1 MPESRHRRR
10 RGRSSQRVQRPAADL
25 SITRP
30 KRKKANKLYVAASAV
45 IAVLVIG
52 GFAIG
57 GTNFQRGTE
66 TGRSQEYVEGVG
78 IEQDRMPVGPSGL
91 NAHVPK
97 GQSVAYNTVPPTSGD
112 HWPPG
117 QQATCGFYE
126 DGLPDESIVHNLEHG
141 NIVVSYNL
149 ATPEEVDQ
157 LKEVVD
163 DIGLSPIW
171 GVTRFYDKLPVGTV
185 AVAAWGVLDS
195 MQGVDGE
202 RIDTFYQTYAGLL
215 GPESIIC

>member
-1 MPESRHRRR
+1 MVASLLTAMLVTAGIALGCSNSNSIGVGNTGSSR
-10 RGRSSQRVQRPAADL
+10 G
-25 SITRP
+25 
-30 KRKKANKLYVAASAV
+30 
-45 IAVLVIG
+45 
-52 GFAIG
+52 
-57 GTNFQRGTE
+57 
-66 TGRSQEYVEGVG
+66 YVEGVG
-78 IEQDRMPVGPSGL
+78 QLLDLMPVGPRGL
-91 NAHVPK
+91 NAHVS
-97 GQSVAYNTVPPTSGD
+97 QNQTVSYSTLPPTSGD
-112 HWPPG
+112 HWGTP
-117 QQATCGFYE
+117 AICGFYE
-126 DGLPDESIVHNLEHG
+126 GGLPDESIVHNLEHG

-185 AVAAWGVLDS
+185 AVAAWDVLDS